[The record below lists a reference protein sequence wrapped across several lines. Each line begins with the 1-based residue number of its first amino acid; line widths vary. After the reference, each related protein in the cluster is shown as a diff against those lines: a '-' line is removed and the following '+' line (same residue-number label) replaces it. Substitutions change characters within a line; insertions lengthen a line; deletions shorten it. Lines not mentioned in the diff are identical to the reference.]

1 MKIIIQIPCFNEE
14 KQLKNTINAIR
25 SALLTKDF
33 NIPNQIIEWEIL
45 IINDGSI
52 DNTEKVA
59 KDLNVEHIV

>member
-52 DNTEKVA
+52 DNTE
-59 KDLNVEHIV
+59 